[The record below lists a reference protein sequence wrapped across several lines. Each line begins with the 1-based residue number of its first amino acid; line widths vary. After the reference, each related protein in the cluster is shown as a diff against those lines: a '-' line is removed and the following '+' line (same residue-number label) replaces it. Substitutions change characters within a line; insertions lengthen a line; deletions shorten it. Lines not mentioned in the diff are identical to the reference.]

1 MRTRLRSKVTL
12 LLIVCAALLAVPG
25 AAVVAQTSP
34 GPTIQSDKADYAP
47 GELVTLTGSGWVPGE
62 SVNVVV
68 NDDVGQTWN
77 RNVNVIADPSGNI
90 TDQFNLPNTFV
101 AAYSVTAT
109 GSSGTVTTSFTDAR
123 VVTTA
128 TLNGGNSVNVQ
139 AGSSINA
146 NVSVTT
152 DGSGA
157 NARWRSTGWRIAT
170 TPPNATS
177 DVTCVD
183 TPNHD
188 GAGTNN
194 ESFSI
199 NAPNTAGTYNVYFIA
214 FSDDACT
221 WAPSGGA
228 GQSNTFTLTNGV
240 VATPTTRATTTTL
253 ARTTGTSPSTY
264 GDSLTFTATVNS
276 SAGSPTAGQG
286 TVTFKDGTNAIS
298 GCSNVA
304 LNGSSQATC
313 TTSDLNVAGS
323 PHSITAEYSGV
334 SSGSPQFQASTSNT
348 LSQTVNKASSTT
360 TVSCGAGPFTYDGTA
375 KTPCTVSVTG
385 AGGLNLSPAATY
397 ANNTG
402 AGTAT
407 ASYTYAGDANHN
419 GSSDS
424 KTFTI
429 GKASSTTK
437 VTCGA
442 GPFTYDGTAK
452 TPCSATVTGD
462 GGLSQSLSV
471 TYANNTGA
479 GTADASASYA
489 GDANHNG
496 SNDTA
501 HFTIDKASST
511 STVTCPASVPYT
523 GNPVTPCSATVTG
536 AGGLNQSLTVSY
548 TNNTDAGTATA
559 SATFAGD
566 ANHNGSSASKNFTI
580 TFNFTGF
587 ASPVDNNNVL
597 NTAKAGQA
605 IPLKWRLTDASG
617 NPVTNLLSTDVKV
630 SVVNYNCG
638 LSTTL
643 DAIEEYAA
651 GSSGLQN
658 LGNGY

>member
-221 WAPSGGA
+221 WAPS
-228 GQSNTFTLTNGV
+228 
-240 VATPTTRATTTTL
+240 
-253 ARTTGTSPSTY
+253 
-264 GDSLTFTATVNS
+264 
-276 SAGSPTAGQG
+276 
-286 TVTFKDGTNAIS
+286 
-298 GCSNVA
+298 
-304 LNGSSQATC
+304 
-313 TTSDLNVAGS
+313 
-323 PHSITAEYSGV
+323 
-334 SSGSPQFQASTSNT
+334 
-348 LSQTVNKASSTT
+348 
-360 TVSCGAGPFTYDGTA
+360 
-375 KTPCTVSVTG
+375 
-385 AGGLNLSPAATY
+385 
-397 ANNTG
+397 
-402 AGTAT
+402 
-407 ASYTYAGDANHN
+407 
-419 GSSDS
+419 
-424 KTFTI
+424 
-429 GKASSTTK
+429 
-437 VTCGA
+437 
-442 GPFTYDGTAK
+442 
-452 TPCSATVTGD
+452 
-462 GGLSQSLSV
+462 
-471 TYANNTGA
+471 
-479 GTADASASYA
+479 
-489 GDANHNG
+489 
-496 SNDTA
+496 
-501 HFTIDKASST
+501 
-511 STVTCPASVPYT
+511 
-523 GNPVTPCSATVTG
+523 
-536 AGGLNQSLTVSY
+536 
-548 TNNTDAGTATA
+548 
-559 SATFAGD
+559 
-566 ANHNGSSASKNFTI
+566 
-580 TFNFTGF
+580 
-587 ASPVDNNNVL
+587 
-597 NTAKAGQA
+597 
-605 IPLKWRLTDASG
+605 
-617 NPVTNLLSTDVKV
+617 
-630 SVVNYNCG
+630 
-638 LSTTL
+638 
-643 DAIEEYAA
+643 
-651 GSSGLQN
+651 
-658 LGNGY
+658 